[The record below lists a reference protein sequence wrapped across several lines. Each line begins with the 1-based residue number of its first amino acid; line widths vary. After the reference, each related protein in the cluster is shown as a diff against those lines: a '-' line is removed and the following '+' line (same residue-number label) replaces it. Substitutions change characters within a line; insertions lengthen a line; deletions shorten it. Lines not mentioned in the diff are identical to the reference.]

1 MINRPLALLLL
12 LVLAGCTAG
21 GSESTDTVAP
31 ATAGSASPEVSAA
44 PTLSTSFVEERRARA
59 GAIEV
64 LMTFGPT
71 FEPEEATAQAGTV
84 VFFLRNDK
92 GDGPPALHNFLLG
105 TSVDAP
111 PLAASPTLASGFA
124 GTFAVEGLEP
134 GTYAYWCTVLGPD
147 GRTHSQMGMTGTL
160 TVTP

>member
-1 MINRPLALLLL
+1 VTP
-12 LVLAGCTAG
+12 T
-21 GSESTDTVAP
+21 
-31 ATAGSASPEVSAA
+31 TAGSASPEVSAA
-44 PTLSTSFVEERRARA
+44 PTLSTSFVEDRRAPA

-64 LMTFGPT
+64 LLTFGPT
-71 FEPEEATAQAGTV
+71 FEPEEATARPGTV
-84 VFFLRNDK
+84 VFFLKNDK

-111 PLAASPTLASGFA
+111 ALATSPTLASGFA
-124 GTFAVEGLEP
+124 GTFTVEGLEP
-134 GTYAYWCTVLGPD
+134 GTYTYWCTVLGPD